1 MEKEMVLIEREFL
14 EQLLD
19 AINQLNKRID
29 SIDDDVY
36 TVKNTLF
43 DVAEKLGAL

>member
-43 DVAEKLGAL
+43 DVAGKLGVL